1 MSQNW
6 HTVCFSKVFKSFTDT
21 ATPICLYIVYGEW
34 SMVVSTLQLQSWV
47 VVTETVCSAELK
59 IFNI

>member
-6 HTVCFSKVFKSFTDT
+6 HTVCFSKESFTDT
-21 ATPICLYIVYGEW
+21 ATAICLYIVYGEW
-34 SMVVSTLQLQSWV
+34 SMVVSVLQLQSWV